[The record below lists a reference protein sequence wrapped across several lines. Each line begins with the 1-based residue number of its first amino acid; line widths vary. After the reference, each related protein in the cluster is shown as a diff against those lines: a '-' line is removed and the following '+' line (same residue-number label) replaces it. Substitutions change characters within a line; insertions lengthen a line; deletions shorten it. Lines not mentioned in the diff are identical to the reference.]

1 MTMKE
6 QNTGEFDAVL
16 EENDKLRAL
25 LREAIEDLD
34 GLPAGPHSWLGR
46 VRATL
51 GV

>member
-1 MTMKE
+1 MKE
-6 QNTGEFDAVL
+6 QNTGEYDALV
-16 EENDKLRAL
+16 EEVETLRAL

-34 GLPAGPHSWLGR
+34 GLPADPHSWLGR